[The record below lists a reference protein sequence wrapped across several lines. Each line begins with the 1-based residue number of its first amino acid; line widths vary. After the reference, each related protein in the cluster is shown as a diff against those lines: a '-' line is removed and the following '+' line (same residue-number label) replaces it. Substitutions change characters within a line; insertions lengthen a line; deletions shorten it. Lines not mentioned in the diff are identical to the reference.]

1 MTTSTNAA
9 SFMSRFHN
17 DDLGKLVLRLSVGG
31 LFLFHG
37 IHKVQHGVGGMVGMI
52 TAKGLPGFIAHGA
65 YVGEVVAPI
74 LIILGLFTRPAGLL
88 VSFTMVMAI
97 FLAHMDDLAKIG
109 PHGGYALELQ
119 MLFLLGGVAIFFLGA
134 GKYRVTKAFSAW
146 S

>member
-9 SFMSRFHN
+9 SFMTRFHN

-37 IHKVQHGVGGMVGMI
+37 IHKVQHGVGGMVGML
-52 TAKGLPGFIAHGA
+52 TAKGLPGFMAHGA

-97 FLAHMDDLAKIG
+97 FLVHMDDLTKVG
-109 PHGGYALELQ
+109 PQGGYALELQ

-134 GKYRVTKAFSAW
+134 GKYRITKAFSAL